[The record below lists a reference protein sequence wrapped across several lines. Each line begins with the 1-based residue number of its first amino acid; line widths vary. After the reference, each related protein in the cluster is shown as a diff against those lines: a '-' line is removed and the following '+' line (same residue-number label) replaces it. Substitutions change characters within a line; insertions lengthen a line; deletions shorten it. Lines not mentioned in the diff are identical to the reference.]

1 MKKCLLRLLSIA
13 CLIPAPLWAASL
25 PDSLPPLERLEQSA
39 LARAGL
45 DPAKIG
51 RWERNARRAVALP
64 RLQVGYEQQSQN
76 NNTAVIQDSI
86 SVTAAGI
93 TIGPESNRVDQD
105 FGNDRGFEVKAVWA
119 LDELLFNRDEL
130 EISRESRDL
139 YLLRGRL
146 QEDLH
151 HAYFELK
158 SQLLRFELEP
168 ETAQDPF
175 ERLKAQQWMERL
187 NSLSG
192 GEFFRLAKISLPPP
206 RFAESQPESL
216 PEESHGRRKKFH
228 APQNPPP
235 LPSSSSPAPGDGM
248 RGAVA
253 P

>member
-1 MKKCLLRLLSIA
+1 MTLRLFPILMA
-13 CLIPAPLWAASL
+13 LFLQPALTLAASL
-25 PDSLPPLERLEQSA
+25 PDSLPPLERLEQAA

-86 SVTAAGI
+86 SVTASGI

-151 HAYFELK
+151 QAYFELK

-168 ETAQDPF
+168 EAAQDPF

-206 RFAESQPESL
+206 RLSESQPQSL
-216 PEESHGRRKKFH
+216 PEESHDRPNIR
-228 APQNPPP
+228 APKNRAA
-235 LPSSSSPAPGDGM
+235 LPAHRGSALEDGL